1 MMRTQLQLTEEQ
13 HGKLKSIA
21 HRRGLSLSAV
31 IRRWIDE
38 KIEEI
43 GEGATREDQVRAALA
58 VCGRHEDP
66 DGLDDVAG
74 DHDRHLADA
83 LSR

>member
-1 MMRTQLQLTEEQ
+1 MRTQIQLSEEQ

-31 IRRWIDE
+31 LRRWIDE
-38 KIEEI
+38 KIEEV
-43 GEGATREDQVRAALA
+43 GEGATREEQVRAALA
-58 VCGRHEDP
+58 VCGRYEDP
-66 DGLDDVAG
+66 DGPGDVAA

-83 LSR
+83 FCR